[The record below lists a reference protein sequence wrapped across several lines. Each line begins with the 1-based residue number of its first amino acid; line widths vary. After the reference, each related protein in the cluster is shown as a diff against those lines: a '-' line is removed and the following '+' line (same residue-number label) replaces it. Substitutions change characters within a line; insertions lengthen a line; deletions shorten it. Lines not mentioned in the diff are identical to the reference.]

1 MYFFGL
7 KYMEGK
13 IYFKFFSTT
22 YTQNLHLSHFLK
34 SETQTAEAHTKS
46 AKPDLILSF
55 QFQKTLFA
63 KHNTQFFM

>member
-1 MYFFGL
+1 MYFLGL

-13 IYFKFFSTT
+13 IYFTFFSTT
-22 YTQNLHLSHFLK
+22 YTQNLHFLK

-63 KHNTQFFM
+63 KHNTQLFM